1 MSMAGRLQLYDGV
14 REEDSGEI
22 FGGSKDDS
30 LCRFE
35 RLFAEFFSEICAFNC
50 VLHYPPMLSDGQD
63 VDLYRLFLVV
73 RGKGGY
79 DAVCKGKL
87 WDSVGEESGM
97 GVSVGSSVELV
108 YSRYLSALD
117 SWMKK
122 VAESK
127 VSPEFGVVD
136 DRDKFGRRLM
146 ELQAE
151 VEGLLSGCADERVVL
166 VGEDVEGGLDEDDHN
181 LDGREL
187 SGANGVKSNGD
198 EGGEH
203 RQCDDSEMPDNDM
216 DEAVLGNSDKGN
228 DLMGGEEGFDGG
240 KMPEEQAVDISDGAN
255 KSGTGVVSGGK
266 QCDDSDD
273 KGLVLDASG
282 GNSDDDSSG
291 HKRKREGSVWDSSSD
306 DCDSPSRK
314 RMRESAMDM
323 LSWITGVAKDPGDPE
338 VGSIPEKS
346 KWKSYSSQEVWKQ
359 VLLFREATFYR
370 RGSEASNEQR
380 NWQNQKM
387 HPCLYE
393 EQVGTNY
400 NLRDR
405 LKCDKKLLFGKSAS
419 VRSSS
424 DSSLATENRTPGSHT
439 EGQSELRDSPDA
451 NSGLDKCATV
461 RIPLGTNH
469 QAEIPEWTGVT
480 SESDSKWLGT
490 RIWPQETVNTRLI
503 ERDPIGK
510 GRQGSC
516 GCPEEGSVECVRFHI
531 SEKRAKVKLEL
542 GNAFYDWDF
551 DRVGEE
557 VRLMWTK
564 EEEKKFEDV
573 VRSNPPSLEKYYWD
587 YIFRAF
593 PDKSRAELVSYYF
606 NVFILQRRGYQNRHT
621 PDDIDSDD
629 NDDEAGPL
637 RNVFGPLI
645 QNSGHEMQ
653 SSRGSSLLTPKKTHK
668 KGK

>member
-1 MSMAGRLQLYDGV
+1 MSMAGRLLFDGGV
-14 REEDSGEI
+14 REEDSGGI
-22 FGGSKDDS
+22 VGGSNDNS

-35 RLFAEFFSEICAFNC
+35 RLFAEFFSEICVFNC
-50 VLHYPPMLSDGQD
+50 VLHYSPMLADGQD

-79 DAVCKGKL
+79 DAVCNGKL

-97 GVSVGSSVELV
+97 GVSVGSSVELL

-122 VAESK
+122 IAESK

-136 DRDKFGRRLM
+136 NRDKFGRRLM

-151 VEGLLSGCADERVVL
+151 VEGLLSGCAEDRVV
-166 VGEDVEGGLDEDDHN
+166 VAGEDDHN
-181 LDGREL
+181 LDGREFC
-187 SGANGVKSNGD
+187 GANGVKGNGD

-203 RQCDDSEMPDNDM
+203 RECSDSELPDHDM
-216 DEAVLGNSDKGN
+216 NEAVLGNSGKGN
-228 DLMGGEEGFDGG
+228 DAMGGQGGFDGG
-240 KMPEEQAVDISDGAN
+240 KMSEELAVDVLDGAN
-255 KSGTGVVSGGK
+255 NSGAGLVSGGTK
-266 QCDDSDD
+266 GDDSDD

-282 GNSDDDSSG
+282 GSSDGDSSG
-291 HKRKREGSVWDSSSD
+291 HKRKREGSVLDSSSD
-306 DCDSPSRK
+306 DSDSPSRK
-314 RMRESAMDM
+314 RMREPAMDM
-323 LSWITGVAKDPGDPE
+323 LSWVTAVAKNPSDPE

-359 VLLFREATFYR
+359 VLFFREAVFYR
-370 RGSEASNEQR
+370 RGPEPSNEQR

-393 EQVGTNY
+393 DQVGTNY

-405 LKCDKKLLFGKSAS
+405 LKRDKKLLFGKYTS

-424 DSSLATENRTPGSHT
+424 DSSLETENRTPSPRT
-439 EGQSELRDSPDA
+439 EGQSELFDSSDA
-451 NSGLDKCATV
+451 HSGLDKCATV
-461 RIPLGTNH
+461 RIPLGANH

-480 SESDSKWLGT
+480 FESDSKWLGT
-490 RIWPQETVNTRLI
+490 RIWPQEAVNTRLI

-516 GCPEEGSVECVRFHI
+516 GCSEEGSVECVRFHI
-531 SEKRAKVKLEL
+531 SEKRAKVQLEL
-542 GNAFYDWDF
+542 GKAFFDWNF
-551 DRVGEE
+551 DRVGED

-573 VRSNPPSLEKYYWD
+573 VQANPPSPEKYFWD

-593 PDKSRAELVSYYF
+593 PDKSREDLVSYYF
-606 NVFILQRRGYQNRHT
+606 NVFMLQRRGYQNRHT

-637 RNVFGPLI
+637 RNVFGHQI
-645 QNSGHEMQ
+645 KNSGHQMQ
-653 SSRGSSLLTPKKTHK
+653 SSRGSILLTPKKSHK